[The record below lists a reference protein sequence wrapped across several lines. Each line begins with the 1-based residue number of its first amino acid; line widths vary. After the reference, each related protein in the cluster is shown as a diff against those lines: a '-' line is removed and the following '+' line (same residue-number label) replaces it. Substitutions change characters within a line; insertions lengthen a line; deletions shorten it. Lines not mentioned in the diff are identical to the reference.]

1 MSTVRNLCGVLL
13 MGSLALTAHAQ
24 DIPVITHDNVPYID
38 ALHLSGPRV
47 GVSYFGRAVTLTE
60 DRFALDSG
68 TVINPFVTQFGW
80 QFEWMYFQTDNGSAG
95 LFEFIPLLGGMDQG
109 LLLPSANLLVGFRSY
124 KGWEFGCGP
133 NLSLAGNGFVLAAGY
148 TFRSGYMNFPV
159 NFAVV
164 PGPQDTR
171 VTMLVGWNKRSR

>member
-1 MSTVRNLCGVLL
+1 MMSPWVGW
-13 MGSLALTAHAQ
+13 AQ
-24 DIPVITHDNVPYID
+24 VPDAPVITHNDVPYID

-47 GVSYFGRAVTLTE
+47 GVSYFGRAITVTE

-80 QFEWMYFQTDNGSAG
+80 QFEWMYFETVNGSAG

-159 NFAVV
+159 NFAVI

-171 VTMLVGWNKRSR
+171 VTVLLGWNKRSR